1 MPGRKDRSMRSAR
14 VDLSSRCCQTTAMER
29 PGAAQQPPLSREGAR
44 GLGSSS
50 FLPQLLSAVALSSL
64 TACSSLLAAAPSPRL
79 LSSRCSSSLSSHA
92 LTPSGCFL
100 SAQLSSRPAPA
111 PLQPPLRR
119 QPLSTYIRSGWL
131 IAGCCGSLIC
141 FGVDRPLWVQW
152 HLQARFSRRMYGAQ
166 LGDLRARRH
175 DDREHCRE

>member
-1 MPGRKDRSMRSAR
+1 
-14 VDLSSRCCQTTAMER
+14 MER
-29 PGAAQQPPLSREGAR
+29 PGAAEQLPRGREGAR

-50 FLPQLLSAVALSSL
+50 FSPPLLSAAAPLFSHSR
-64 TACSSLLAAAPSPRL
+64 SSLLAAAPSPRL
-79 LSSRCSSSLSSHA
+79 LSSRCSSSLSSHS

-100 SAQLSSRPAPA
+100 SAHLSSRPAPA

-131 IAGCCGSLIC
+131 IAGCCGSLLC

-166 LGDLRARRH
+166 LGDLQARRH
-175 DDREHCRE
+175 DDREHLRVSVCHSAVATRNG